1 MASDCSLEPHGVILC
16 LLFLLTALSHG
27 WGGAGAKCLP
37 PKSPLYQLGMFLVQD
52 SHQPNQPGTPHGL
65 SQGQQPGHVEI
76 PTSKSLSP
84 SLVPFQLL
92 SQGQAR
98 SLPQWV
104 QLGWGGGMSDYPP
117 ASTYCLHPALPRI
130 FLVSVPECS
139 FSGSSCSELN
149 PVSPVVSGVFGFLF
163 FFFFKY
169 LFSCVR
175 S

>member
-1 MASDCSLEPHGVILC
+1 
-16 LLFLLTALSHG
+16 
-27 WGGAGAKCLP
+27 
-37 PKSPLYQLGMFLVQD
+37 MFLVQD
-52 SHQPNQPGTPHGL
+52 SHQPNQPGTPRGL

-76 PTSKSLSP
+76 PMSRSLSP

-104 QLGWGGGMSDYPP
+104 QLGWVGGMSDYPP
-117 ASTYCLHPALPRI
+117 ASTYCLHPVLPRI

-149 PVSPVVSGVFGFLF
+149 LVSPVVSGVFGFLF
-163 FFFFKY
+163 LFFFNIY
-169 LFSCVR
+169 LAVSGLSCSMQNLSLQLTDSLVLAR
-175 S
+175 KF